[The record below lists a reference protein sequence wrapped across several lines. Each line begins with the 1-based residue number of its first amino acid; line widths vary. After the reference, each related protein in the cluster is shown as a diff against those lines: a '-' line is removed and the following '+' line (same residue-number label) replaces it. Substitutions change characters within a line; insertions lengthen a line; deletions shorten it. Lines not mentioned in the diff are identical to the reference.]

1 MIIDEFKRDE
11 DNEVI
16 AICGDVEIP
25 LTAEYIAKHKPQIGE
40 ELVFEEPTVEK

>member
-1 MIIDEFKRDE
+1 MFIDSFKRDE

-25 LTAEYIAKHKPQIGE
+25 LTAAYIVANKPQIGD
-40 ELVFEEPTVEK
+40 ELIFDEPTVEE